1 MTNIDI
7 IDIKNIRP
15 IFFVI
20 CIMLGSLVIVCLSI
34 DLEIKNGYI
43 TNIGISI
50 INKYITKSLPYN

>member
-1 MTNIDI
+1 MTIIDI

-20 CIMLGSLVIVCLSI
+20 CFMLGSLVIVCLSI